1 MKKILT
7 ITLILILAVTFTVV
21 CYAEEGTPTAA
32 DTTAIGTTSILPTET
47 TVAITSVNALPT
59 VTTAAEGE
67 NLPTEEDEES
77 FAQYCLNWIID
88 NASEILSSLSL
99 LGTVIICV
107 IAKKVLLPIL
117 SGGLNK
123 VTAIVS
129 EFENIATRLLEK
141 NNSQVS
147 NISTEATNLST
158 AVRESEEKVERI
170 TEAVEKL
177 TASEIDAANDR
188 ETVKL
193 VMTMQAELFNEL
205 VKNSSMPQW
214 RKDDIEKRYKDILS
228 IINKDSDN
236 V

>member
-7 ITLILILAVTFTVV
+7 ITLILILVVTFTVV

-32 DTTAIGTTSILPTET
+32 DTTAIGTTSISPTET
-47 TVAITSVNALPT
+47 TVAITSVNALPI

-67 NLPTEEDEES
+67 NLPTEEGEES
-77 FAQYCLNWIID
+77 FAQFCLNWIID

-99 LGTVIICV
+99 IGTVIICV

-141 NNSQVS
+141 NNTQVGD
-147 NISTEATNLST
+147 ISKEAEKLT
-158 AVRESEEKVERI
+158 AAVNDAESKVERI
-170 TEAVEKL
+170 AESVEKL
-177 TASEIDAANDR
+177 TASEVDAANDR

>member
-7 ITLILILAVTFTVV
+7 ITFILILAVTFTAV

-47 TVAITSVNALPT
+47 TVAITSVNALPI

-67 NLPTEEDEES
+67 NLPTEEGEES
-77 FAQYCLNWIID
+77 FAQYCLNWICEHS
-88 NASEILSSLSL
+88 AEIFSSLSL
-99 LGTVIICV
+99 IGTALICFFGKKMVLPVI
-107 IAKKVLLPIL
+107 
-117 SGGLNK
+117 SNGLTK
-123 VTAIVS
+123 VTELVVNLEAM
-129 EFENIATRLLEK
+129 ATKLLEK
-141 NNSQVS
+141 NNTQVGD
-147 NISTEATNLST
+147 ITKEAEKLT
-158 AVRESEEKVERI
+158 AAVNEAEEKVERI
-170 TEAVEKL
+170 AESVEKL
-177 TASEIDAANDR
+177 TASELDAAKDR

-214 RKDDIEKRYKDILS
+214 RKDDTEKKYRDILA

-236 V
+236 I